1 MKKTRGKG
9 SDDEPSIPLEY
20 AMFLDHLC
28 FLPMH
33 SVGGVDA
40 GSWLR
45 ARGAADNNNT
55 SILLTRVFFLL
66 FFFFF
71 FPLPSPVTKLDK
83 KKTTTIFSVPDG
95 ERHQLV
101 LKQVTS
107 RGFALRTPQQGV
119 DLL

>member
-1 MKKTRGKG
+1 MQGRGYVHAVQRTITTQA
-9 SDDEPSIPLEY
+9 SYLH
-20 AMFLDHLC
+20 A
-28 FLPMH
+28 
-33 SVGGVDA
+33 
-40 GSWLR
+40 
-45 ARGAADNNNT
+45 
-55 SILLTRVFFLL
+55 

-71 FPLPSPVTKLDK
+71 SSFSFFLSLLLVTKLDK